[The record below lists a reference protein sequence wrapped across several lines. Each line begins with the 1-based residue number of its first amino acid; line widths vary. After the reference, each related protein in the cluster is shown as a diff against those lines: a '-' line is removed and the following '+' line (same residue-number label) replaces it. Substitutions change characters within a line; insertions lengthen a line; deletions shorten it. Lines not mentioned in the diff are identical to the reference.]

1 MSSLDEQRQERQG
14 LMMDSEVMTRP
25 QREIAGQHPLSGQVA
40 LVTGAVRKIGRAI
53 AMALAREGAAVA
65 VNAKASRAEADAT
78 VEDIRALG
86 GTAHVAMG
94 DVSAEADVARMVEE
108 IGRELGPVDILINNA
123 AVRRDGALTSITLA
137 DWRAVMSVVLD
148 GAFLTSRAVV
158 PGMLAK
164 GRGTIVNI
172 GGVTGHTGAIGRAH
186 VSAAKAGL
194 VGLTKALAA
203 ELGGQGITVNCVA
216 PGRIAGP
223 RSPDSG
229 RGGAIPGGG
238 HPLVGREGDPQE
250 VAAAVLL
257 LCLPNGRYITGQTIH
272 VNGGIFM
279 P

>member
-1 MSSLDEQRQERQG
+1 LTPLRKDREELLETQ
-14 LMMDSEVMTRP
+14 VMTRP
-25 QREIAGQHPLSGQVA
+25 QRELAGQTALTGQVA
-40 LVTGAVRKIGRAI
+40 LVTGGVRKIGRAI
-53 AMALAREGAAVA
+53 ALALAREGAAVA
-65 VNAKASRAEADAT
+65 VNAKTSRAEADAT
-78 VEDIRALG
+78 VGEIRALG
-86 GTAHVAMG
+86 GTARTVMA
-94 DVSAEADVARMVEE
+94 DVSEEAEVARMVTE
-108 IGRELGPVDILINNA
+108 IGRELGPVDILVNNA
-123 AVRRDGALTSITLA
+123 AIRRDGAFTAISLA
-137 DWRAVMSVVLD
+137 DWRAVMAVVLD
-148 GAFLTSRAVV
+148 GAFLTSRAVI

-164 GRGTIVNI
+164 NRGTIVNI

-203 ELGGQGITVNCVA
+203 EFGGNGITVNCVA

-238 HPLVGREGDPQE
+238 HPLVGREGEPHE

-257 LCLPNGRYITGQTIH
+257 LCSPGGRYITGQTIH